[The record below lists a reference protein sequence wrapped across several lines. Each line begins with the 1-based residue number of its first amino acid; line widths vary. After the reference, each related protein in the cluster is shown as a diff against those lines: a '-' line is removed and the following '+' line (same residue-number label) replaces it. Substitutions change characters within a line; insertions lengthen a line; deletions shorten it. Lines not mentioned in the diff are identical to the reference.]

1 MVTVE
6 LDLFQKQ
13 IILQGKIITYGNAST
28 QELTALQAQ
37 EIEMLWNEPRTI
49 ILFDKVPFTVNFRIS
64 HQWIP
69 DISMETI
76 LANTDPSLNFY
87 RIEEF
92 AYGNI
97 SFVDGLGSNTGYF
110 KLENL
115 YAGST
120 TAAHEFGHGLGLDH
134 PEELDIRGKG
144 RPGIMYPRGT
154 WVDPEFQYDSN
165 AIPGAPGGT
174 MHPMNRRVLA
184 SDIASLHIE
193 KLRFRQG
200 RAILGEFTSVY
211 HQDHSTIPLDRF

>member
-6 LDLFQKQ
+6 LDLVQKQ
-13 IILQGKIITYGNAST
+13 IILQAKIITYGNAST
-28 QELTALQAQ
+28 EELTMLQAQ
-37 EIEMLWNEPRTI
+37 EIEMLWNEPRSSVI
-49 ILFDKVPFTVNFRIS
+49 IDKIPFNINFRIS
-64 HQWIP
+64 YEWLP
-69 DISMETI
+69 DITPEYIIS
-76 LANTDPSLNFY
+76 NTDPLLNFY

-97 SFVDGLGSNTGYF
+97 SFVDGIGSNTGYF

-134 PEELDIRGKG
+134 PLDLDIRGQG

-174 MHPMNRRVLA
+174 MHPMNRRVLP
-184 SDIASLHIE
+184 SDISLLRLE

-200 RAILGEFTSVY
+200 KAILGEFTSVY
-211 HQDHSTIPLDRF
+211 HPDHASLPL

>member
-6 LDLFQKQ
+6 LDLIQKQ
-13 IILQGKIITYGNAST
+13 IILQAKIITYGNASSE
-28 QELTALQAQ
+28 ELTALQAQ

-49 ILFDKVPFTVNFRIS
+49 IAFDKSLFTVNFRIS
-64 HQWIP
+64 HEWLP
-69 DISMETI
+69 NISPEAIIT
-76 LANTDPSLNFY
+76 NTDPSLNFF

-97 SFVDGLGSNTGYF
+97 SFVDGIGSNTGYF

-134 PEELDIRGKG
+134 PHELDIRGQG

-154 WVDPEFQYDSN
+154 WVDPPYQYDSN
-165 AIPGAPGGT
+165 AMPGAPGGT
-174 MHPMNRRVLA
+174 MHPMNRRVLL
-184 SDIASLHIE
+184 SDIELLHLEKI
-193 KLRFRQG
+193 KLRQG
-200 RAILGEFTSVY
+200 KAILGEFTSVY
-211 HQDHSTIPLDRF
+211 HPDHASLPLD

>member
-6 LDLFQKQ
+6 LDLVQKQ
-13 IILQGKIITYGNAST
+13 IILQAKIITYGHAST
-28 QELTALQAQ
+28 EELTMLQAQ
-37 EIEMLWNEPRTI
+37 EIEMLWNEPRSSVI
-49 ILFDKVPFTVNFRIS
+49 IDKIPFNINFRIS
-64 HQWIP
+64 YEWLP
-69 DISMETI
+69 DITAEDIIS
-76 LANTDPSLNFY
+76 NTDPSLNFY

-97 SFVDGLGSNTGYF
+97 SFVDGIGSNTGYF

-134 PEELDIRGKG
+134 PIDLDIRGQG

-174 MHPMNRRVLA
+174 MHPMNRRVLP
-184 SDIASLHIE
+184 SDLSLLRLE

-200 RAILGEFTSVY
+200 KAILGEFTSVY
-211 HQDHSTIPLDRF
+211 HPDHASLPL